1 MAQEQKK
8 DLNFKYNYG
17 KPVRSKKQRLVKP
30 VRQRRPGRPMKLGAI
45 ALRNGFLFL
54 LSVALLVG
62 FFLIG
67 TDISLIKTD
76 PEQLLAVIFQG
87 SAWKWGVLGILMLL
101 GGAYAIYKTMERD
114 WLHEDGLTSLT
125 ILYAASLLATAFG
138 CMIVVLLGESMY
150 QEGGIAQLIVK
161 LSAVL
166 TAVSALVFLIATLV
180 PVLLD
185 RNFLY
190 GLSVFLWKIVI
201 AFVVGL
207 IVFGIG
213 ALLYE
218 IMELYAIVHT
228 ILVIAMVALLLFL
241 FYAFVGF
248 CAAHSVIANC
258 YLDISLGVLDTV
270 AEIETAWYD
279 SIDWKATKKKREKL
293 LREAED
299 ILRDDGT

>member
-1 MAQEQKK
+1 MAQEKK

-17 KPVRSKKQRLVKP
+17 KPVRPKKQKPAKP
-30 VRQRRPGRPMKLGAI
+30 VRQRKPSRPMGLGII
-45 ALRNGFLFL
+45 ALRNSFLFL
-54 LSVALLVG
+54 LSLALLVG
-62 FFLIG
+62 FFLLG
-67 TDISLIKTD
+67 TDLSLVKTD
-76 PEQLLAVIFQG
+76 PEQLLSQIFQG
-87 SAWKWGVLGILMLL
+87 STWKWIVMGILMLL
-101 GGAYAIYKTMERD
+101 GGAYSVYKTLERD
-114 WLHEDGLTSLT
+114 WFHEEGLTSLT

-161 LSAVL
+161 LSAIL
-166 TAVSALVFLIATLV
+166 TAVSALVFLIATLA

-190 GLSVFLWKIVI
+190 GLSVFLWKLVL
-201 AFVVGL
+201 AFIVGL

-218 IMELYAIVHT
+218 IMEVYEIVHT
-228 ILVIAMVALLLFL
+228 VLVIGMVALLLFL

-248 CAAHSVIANC
+248 CASHSVIANC
-258 YLDISLGVLDTV
+258 FLDVSLGVLNTV
-270 AEIETAWYD
+270 AEIETAWYN
-279 SIDWKATKKKREKL
+279 SIDWEATKKKREKL

-299 ILRDDGT
+299 ILLDDGT